1 MHTSRKQYGFTI
13 IELLV
18 VIVVI
23 SILAAIVVVS
33 YGGWRTSINTS
44 AVKSDLTAAATAM
57 ENARNQDTGFPSSI
71 PNSFTASQ
79 NVVITLA
86 SVSAKEFCINGSYS
100 TTPSIQYYVDQ
111 VTTAQK
117 PQAGTCASR
126 VIASVP
132 AQVTNV
138 TVTSPTSTQVRVQWS
153 LASPN
158 YATGYKVECA
168 QDAAYIIG
176 RVTSTAAGATTVS
189 TIISGV
195 NSQTSYFCRVQ
206 ATNTA
211 GSSPWSNAPYG
222 NTLATTCAES
232 GQYGTYPS
240 CHDYDSLAVGS
251 SISGYWSTPPEGY
264 LLEDGSAVSRTLYP
278 DLFALIGTTYGIGDG
293 FSTFNLPDSRGRAT
307 VNISSTDTEFNTMG
321 EEYGEKNH
329 TLTTSEMPSH
339 AHNQYVT
346 ANSGGT
352 AVRNDWSSDGG
363 SLPYAQGIG
372 TASTGNGTPYSVLQ
386 PSIVKRYAIK
396 YQASDGSASTL
407 PPGTTLQGYWSS
419 TPSGYY
425 HENGA
430 TVSRTTYAT
439 LFTAIGDT
447 YGAGDGSTTFEVPDS
462 RGRVGVNLSP
472 ADSYFGALGQLSGEK
487 RHTLT
492 LAEMVSHNHWQY
504 ITALSGG
511 TGIRNDYAADA
522 NGGAYDQGQLT
533 GSQGG
538 GQSHNVIQP
547 SLVKRSAVRTSA
559 SSGSNADV
567 GPATPG
573 TSIEGWW
580 ATVPTGYLQ
589 ENGAAVSRTTYAAL
603 FAAIGTTHG
612 AGDGS
617 TTFNLPDSRG
627 RVAVNLNPSDTE
639 FNTIGEKSGAKTHI
653 MTIGEL
659 PSHWH
664 EQYVTANSG
673 CCAIRRD
680 YKSDSSGNTYPQ
692 NQVTGNAGSSAAFNV
707 TQPSITKMFAIKF

>member
-44 AVKSDLTAAATAM
+44 VVKSDLTAAATAM
-57 ENARNQDTGFPSSI
+57 ENARNQDTGYPSAI
-71 PNSFTASQ
+71 PTTFTASE
-79 NVVITLA
+79 NAVISLA
-86 SVSAKEFCINGSYS
+86 GATTKTFCINGSYS
-100 TTPSIQYYVDQ
+100 TSPSIQYYVDQ
-111 VTTAQK
+111 QTTAQN
-117 PQAGTCASR
+117 PQAGTCAAR
-126 VIASVP
+126 VIASIP

-168 QDAAYIIG
+168 QDAAYIVG
-176 RVTSTAAGATTVS
+176 HVTATAAGATTVS

-211 GSSPWSNAPYG
+211 GASLWSNAPYG

-232 GQYGTYPS
+232 SQFGTYPD
-240 CHDYDSLAVGS
+240 CHAYDSLAVGS
-251 SISGYWSTPPEGY
+251 SISGYWSSPPEGY
-264 LLEDGSAVSRTLYP
+264 LLEDGSAVSRTQYSA
-278 DLFALIGTTYGIGDG
+278 LFALIGTTYGVGDG
-293 FSTFNLPDSRGRAT
+293 FSTFNLPDSRGRVT
-307 VNISSTDTEFNTMG
+307 VNISTTDTEFNTMG

-329 TLTTSEMPSH
+329 ALTIGELPSH
-339 AHNQYVT
+339 AHNQYIT
-346 ANSGGT
+346 ANTGGT
-352 AVRNDWSSDGG
+352 AIRNDFSSDGG
-363 SLPYAQGIG
+363 SLAYDQGV
-372 TASTGNGTPYSVLQ
+372 STSPTGSGVPYSVLQ

-396 YQASDGSASTL
+396 HQASDGSASTL
-407 PPGTTLQGYWSS
+407 PAGTTLQGYWSS

-430 TVSRTTYAT
+430 AISRTTYAT

-447 YGAGDGSTTFEVPDS
+447 YGVGDGSTTFAVPDS

-472 ADSYFGALGQLSGEK
+472 ADSYFGTLGQLSGEK

-492 LAEMVSHNHWQY
+492 VAEMLSHNHWLQ

-511 TGIRNDYAADA
+511 GAIRNDYSADA
-522 NGGAYDQGQLT
+522 NGGTYDQGQAT
-533 GSQGG
+533 ASQGG

-547 SLVKRSAVRTSA
+547 SLVKRSALKTTA
-559 SSGSNADV
+559 PSGSNADA

-573 TSIEGWW
+573 SSIEGWW
-580 ATVPTGYLQ
+580 ATVPAGYLQ

-603 FAAIGTTHG
+603 FAVIGTVHG
-612 AGDGS
+612 VGDGS

-653 MTIGEL
+653 MTLAEM
-659 PSHWH
+659 PSHAH
-664 EQYVTANSG
+664 AQYVTANSG

-680 YKSDSSGNTYPQ
+680 YKADSSGGTYAQ
-692 NQVTGNAGSSAAFNV
+692 NQLTGNTGSSAAFNV
-707 TQPSITKMFAIKF
+707 TQPSITKMFAIKY